1 MRCEI
6 LAIGTELLLG
16 QIVDTN
22 SAWIGEQFAASG
34 IDSFE
39 HRAIG
44 DNQARIVAALRD
56 QLERSD
62 AVLICG
68 GLGPTQ
74 DDLTRD
80 AIAELMG
87 VPLVRH
93 DELAETIA
101 QMFRARVRD
110 MPQNN
115 LRQADIPD
123 GGEAIPNPI
132 GTAPGLRC
140 EFPDG
145 KIVYAVPGVPYEMK
159 QMVTDHVIPD
169 LLRRSGEAAAIVSRS
184 LKTWGTSESALAEMV
199 AHRLDALDAQGG
211 NPTIAFLARGIEGL
225 VVRVTGKA
233 ATEAEARALVELEEK
248 ELRLVLG
255 DLVFGVDD
263 ETMEYAVLE
272 RLRGRGWTLGV
283 AESLTGGLIGA
294 RIVNV
299 EGASDTF
306 RGTIGSYATDVKRSL
321 LGVTAESVVSEQ
333 AAREMAEAA
342 QRVLGA
348 DVGIAATGV
357 AGPTEQDGVAV
368 GTVYLGLAIPGVP
381 TEVVSTRLPG
391 DRERLRQFSTITLL
405 NLLRQ
410 RLDALAQ
417 H

>member
-1 MRCEI
+1 MRCEV

-22 SAWIGEQFAASG
+22 SAWIGEQLAASG
-34 IDSFE
+34 IDSYE
-39 HRAIG
+39 HRVIG
-44 DNQARIVAALRD
+44 DNQARIVAALKDLLSRA
-56 QLERSD
+56 D
-62 AVLICG
+62 AVLVCG

-80 AIAELMG
+80 AIAEVMG

-93 DELAETIA
+93 DDLAEQIA

-115 LRQADIPD
+115 LRQADVPE
-123 GGEAIPNPI
+123 GGAAIPNPI
-132 GTAPGLRC
+132 GTAPGLMC
-140 EFPDG
+140 DLPDG
-145 KIVYAVPGVPYEMK
+145 KVVYAVPGVPYEMQ

-169 LLRRSGEAAAIVSRS
+169 LLRRSGEAAAIVSTS
-184 LKTWGTSESALAEMV
+184 LKTWGTSESGLAEMI

-225 VVRVTGKA
+225 VVRVTAKA

-248 ELRLVLG
+248 ELRLILG

-272 RLRGRGWTLGV
+272 RLRARGWTLGV

-299 EGASDTF
+299 PGASETF
-306 RGTIGSYATDVKRSL
+306 RGTIGSYATDVKRTL
-321 LGVTAESVVSEQ
+321 LGVTAASVVSED
-333 AAREMAEAA
+333 AAREMAEGA

-368 GTVYLGLAIPGVP
+368 GTVYFAIALPGRP
-381 TEVVSTRLPG
+381 TEVVGTRLPG
-391 DRERLRQFSTITLL
+391 DRERLRQFSTISLL

-410 RLDALAQ
+410 RLDGLEA
-417 H
+417 